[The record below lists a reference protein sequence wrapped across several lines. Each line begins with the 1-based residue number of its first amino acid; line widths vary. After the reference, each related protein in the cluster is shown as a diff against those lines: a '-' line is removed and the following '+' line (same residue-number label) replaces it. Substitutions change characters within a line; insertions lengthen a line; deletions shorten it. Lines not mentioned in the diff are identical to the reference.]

1 MVLETQLNASNRST
15 QYQVINC
22 GTSSYSP
29 LLHLLRY
36 KHQLHRLRPDE
47 VIVNIDLTDI
57 YDDNVRYRAGAVFA
71 EDGEPLSAGP
81 ARFSTKELM
90 DGLRF
95 RFYTARLFFG
105 RPRGH
110 ELLPT
115 EENVFAYHDELS
127 PDSARWQQHVG
138 FTIDLLRRLVDN
150 IRTSGA
156 RVTLTMYPYRE
167 QIRPL
172 GSGPVWNRAFEARV
186 AALAGDLDVPFYSAY
201 DDIRALLMQ
210 GARLYWTNDS
220 HFNPDGQRAW
230 SEAFARY
237 YVARLG
243 TE

>member
-1 MVLETQLNASNRST
+1 M

-29 LLHLLRY
+29 LLHFLRY
-36 KHQLHRLRPDE
+36 KHQLHRVRPDE

-57 YDDNVRYRAGAVFA
+57 YDDNVRYRDEAVFS

-81 ARFSTKELM
+81 ARFSAQELM
-90 DGLRF
+90 DGMRF

-115 EENVFAYHDELS
+115 EENVFAYHNDL
-127 PDSARWQQHVG
+127 PADSARWQQHVG
-138 FTIDLLRRLVDN
+138 FTIDLIRRLVET

-172 GSGPVWNRAFEARV
+172 GGGPVWNRAFEARV
-186 AALAGDLDVPFYSAY
+186 AELAADLNVPFYSAY
-201 DDIRALLMQ
+201 DDIRLLLME
-210 GARLYWTNDS
+210 GRKLYWTNDP

-237 YVARLG
+237 YVTRMG